1 MFLELKVLHPEGTN
15 KSAVAAPGQ
24 TVQVGRLK
32 HENQLFLGDPVLAPV
47 HFSVT
52 CHGEHGT
59 VTDLNQGVKKHKACE
74 AECFVAAL
82 RNAPCSGGCRINDR
96 SGEAG
101 VYLNG
106 EKVKAAVLKDGDTLV
121 AGSSAFK
128 VAFTETPPLLPPSK
142 PGEPA
147 LSLEQQARVLDYLV
161 RQKLP
166 LFALLD
172 AARAPDVRAT
182 LLAHTEV
189 HYSLYDGPDGEVLDD
204 VAPYLV
210 QLNARSPLTELLVRE
225 HWGQSWGVFLWA
237 LTDFKALRRQLRRFL
252 IVQDAKGKDMYFRFY
267 DPRVLRVFLPT
278 CTPDELTDFFGPIGS
293 FLIESDQP
301 AHGWLCSREPGY
313 PLRLEDLAF

>member
-15 KSAVAAPGQ
+15 KRVTVAPGQ

-32 HENQLFLGDPVLAPV
+32 HQNQLFLGDAVLAPV

-59 VTDLNQGVKKHKACE
+59 VTDLNQDVKKHQACE

-82 RNAPCSGGCRINDR
+82 RNAKCTGGCRINDR
-96 SGEAG
+96 SGQAG

-106 EKVKAAVLKDGDTLV
+106 EKVQAATLKDGDTLV

-128 VAFTETPPLLPPSK
+128 VTLSETPPPVRPPPPS
-142 PGEPA
+142 ESV
-147 LSLEQQARVLDYLV
+147 LTLDQQARVLDYLA

-172 AARAPDVRAT
+172 GARAPEVRAT
-182 LLAHTEV
+182 LLSHSEV

-210 QLNARSPLTELLVRE
+210 QLHARSPLTELLVRE

-237 LTDFKALRRQLRRFL
+237 LTDFKSLRRQLRRFL

-278 CTPDELTDFFGPIGS
+278 CTPDELGDFFGPIGS
-293 FLIESDQP
+293 FLIEAAEP
-301 AHGWLCSREPGY
+301 GHAWLCSREPGY

>member
-15 KSAVAAPGQ
+15 KVAIAAPGQ
-24 TVQVGRLK
+24 TVQIGRLK

-59 VTDLNQGVKKHKACE
+59 VADLNQGVKKHQACE

-82 RNAPCSGGCRINDR
+82 RNAKCTGGCRINDR
-96 SGEAG
+96 SGQAG
-101 VYLNG
+101 IYLNG
-106 EKVKAAVLKDGDTLV
+106 EKVQTAVLKDGDTLV

-128 VAFTETPPLLPPSK
+128 VSLTETPPPQPASASN
-142 PGEPA
+142 EPT
-147 LSLEQQARVLDYLV
+147 LTLEQQARLLDYLA

-172 AARAPDVRAT
+172 AARAPEVLAT
-182 LLAHTEV
+182 LLAHGEV
-189 HYSLYDGPDGEVLDD
+189 HYSLYDGPDGEVLDA

-210 QLNARSPLTELLVRE
+210 QLHARSPLTELLVRE

-237 LTDFKALRRQLRRFL
+237 LTDFKALRRHLRRFL
-252 IVQDAKGKDMYFRFY
+252 MVQDAKGKDMYFRFY

-278 CTPDELTDFFGPIGS
+278 CTPDELTSFFAPIGS

-301 AHGWLCSREPGY
+301 AHAFLCSHEPGHS
-313 PLRLEDLAF
+313 LRLEDFAF

>member
-128 VAFTETPPLLPPSK
+128 VALTETPPLLPPSK

-182 LLAHTEV
+182 LLAHT
-189 HYSLYDGPDGEVLDD
+189 
-204 VAPYLV
+204 
-210 QLNARSPLTELLVRE
+210 
-225 HWGQSWGVFLWA
+225 
-237 LTDFKALRRQLRRFL
+237 
-252 IVQDAKGKDMYFRFY
+252 
-267 DPRVLRVFLPT
+267 
-278 CTPDELTDFFGPIGS
+278 
-293 FLIESDQP
+293 
-301 AHGWLCSREPGY
+301 
-313 PLRLEDLAF
+313 